1 MLIARAATALVS
13 TILVAGNVWMPTGQ
27 AVQPQAWCAGCAE
40 ATGSPAPAV
49 ATRAPAPGTPSNPG
63 AAGKPKRV
71 RQVAATPVTDSP
83 LSACSFRVVGH
94 RGTDAGV
101 ARDNTIAAFRQAIA
115 DGADVV
121 EMDIRRTAPDDQGHP
136 IWVVNH
142 DATIRGHRISRT
154 SFQTLK
160 DLQPDLATFSEAA
173 QVAARAGVGI
183 EVELKP
189 ERVSADGLREAL
201 GVLTT
206 MHLRETAVLTSA
218 HSSVLAQL
226 KPLAGPTQLG
236 VIVREPADPESVKKF
251 ADRVL
256 IRDNLITAEYVAG
269 AHAHDLF
276 VEVWTVD
283 DADGWHTFSR
293 YGVDGVITD
302 KAAAVTAWCAGE
314 SDRPTRP

>member
-1 MLIARAATALVS
+1 MLIARVAIALVS
-13 TILVAGNVWMPTGQ
+13 LVLVAGNLWLPTGP
-27 AVQPQAWCAGCAE
+27 AVQLQTWCAGCAE
-40 ATGSPAPAV
+40 AIAGSAPA
-49 ATRAPAPGTPSNPG
+49 ATTSAPGTASNSG
-63 AAGKPKRV
+63 AAGKPKRG
-71 RQVAATPVTDSP
+71 QEVAAPVVVTDSP
-83 LSACSFRVVGH
+83 VSGCSFRVVGH
-94 RGTDAGV
+94 RGTDVGV

-121 EMDIRRTAPDDQGHP
+121 EMDIRRTAPGDQGHP
-136 IWVVNH
+136 VWVVNH
-142 DATIRGHRISRT
+142 DAAIQGHRISRT

-189 ERVSADGLREAL
+189 ERVSADDLREVL

-206 MHLRETAVLTSA
+206 MQLRDTAVLTSA

-226 KPLAGPTQLG
+226 KPMAGPTQLG
-236 VIVREPADPESVKKF
+236 AIFRKLADPESVKEF

-256 IRDNLITAEYVAG
+256 IRDNLITAKYVAE
-269 AHAHDLF
+269 AHAHGLF

-283 DADGWHTFSR
+283 DVDGWHTFSR

-302 KAAAVTAWCAGE
+302 KAAAITTWCVREA
-314 SDRPTRP
+314 DRARP